1 MLLFDLLRLV
11 DLRIAALAALFNLQG
26 IAQADL
32 SQHDLSGFVP
42 TRFEFEAKAAQ
53 LNMRLPQTLLAAVK
67 AQAKVRGIPY
77 TRFVRET
84 LEKAIAVG

>member
-1 MLLFDLLRLV
+1 MNKPIPDVRTDDDTTRFV
-11 DLRIAALAALFNLQG
+11 E
-26 IAQADL
+26 QADL
-32 SQHDLSGFVP
+32 SHYDLSSFVP

-67 AQAKVRGIPY
+67 AQAKARGIPY

-84 LEKAIAVG
+84 LEKAIAVR

>member
-1 MLLFDLLRLV
+1 MSKPIPDFQSDDEAARFVEQADLLRY
-11 DLRIAALAALFNLQG
+11 
-26 IAQADL
+26 
-32 SQHDLSGFVP
+32 DLSGFVP

-67 AQAKVRGIPY
+67 AQAKARGIPY

-84 LEKAIAVG
+84 LEKAIITR

>member
-1 MLLFDLLRLV
+1 MSKPIPAFQND
-11 DLRIAALAALFNLQG
+11 DEAARFVE
-26 IAQADL
+26 QADL
-32 SQHDLSGFVP
+32 THHDLSGFVP

-67 AQAKVRGIPY
+67 AQAKARGIPY

-84 LEKAIAVG
+84 L